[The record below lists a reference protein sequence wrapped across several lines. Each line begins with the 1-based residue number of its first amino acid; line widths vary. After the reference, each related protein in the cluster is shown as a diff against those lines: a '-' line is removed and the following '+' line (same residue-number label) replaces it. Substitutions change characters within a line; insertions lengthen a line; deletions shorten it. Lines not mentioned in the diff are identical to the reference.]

1 MSATHIH
8 VEITET
14 LSEMVE
20 YIREVESFSTT
31 TSLVHDLIR
40 VRCQKLQRKA
50 RQQALSDRRSE
61 LKAP

>member
-31 TSLVHDLIR
+31 TGLVHAL
-40 VRCQKLQRKA
+40 VRDRYQQLQLKA
-50 RQQALSDRRSE
+50 RQQALSDQRSAS
-61 LKAP
+61 KVS